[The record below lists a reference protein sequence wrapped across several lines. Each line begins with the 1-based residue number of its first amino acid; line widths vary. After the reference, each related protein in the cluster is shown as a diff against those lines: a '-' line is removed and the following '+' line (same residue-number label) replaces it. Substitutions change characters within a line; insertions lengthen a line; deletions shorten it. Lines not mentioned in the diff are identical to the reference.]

1 MGFRAGGVIL
11 REVPVVEPAGVG
23 EGVVEQGDTGRD
35 LGAGVHAL
43 DLTPPGGLGQGWGV
57 KQPVLHGG
65 VLKPPQD
72 SRLGGPGLGVQSQEA
87 GQHHAR
93 TTSHA

>member
-11 REVPVVEPAGVG
+11 SEVPVVEPAGVG
-23 EGVVEQGDTGRD
+23 EGVVEQGDTGWDR
-35 LGAGVHAL
+35 GTGVHAL

-65 VLKPPQD
+65 VLEAAQD
-72 SRLGGPGLGVQSQEA
+72 SRLGGPGLGVQSQKA

>member
-1 MGFRAGGVIL
+1 MGFRAVGVIL
-11 REVPVVEPAGVG
+11 SEVPVVEPAGVG

-35 LGAGVHAL
+35 RGTGVHAL
-43 DLTPPGGLGQGWGV
+43 DLTQPGRLGQGWGV
-57 KQPVLHGG
+57 KHPVLHGG
-65 VLKPPQD
+65 VLEPAQD